1 MTSHF
6 DNVPYVVTIC
16 DIQGVILYMNAKSA
30 ATFSPSGE
38 SLIGRN
44 LSEFHGPRA
53 QAMID
58 HMLKTGES
66 NSYTIQKG
74 EIRKIVHQSPWMN
87 DCGQIAGL
95 IELSIPIPA
104 EMPHYIR

>member
-6 DNVPYVVTIC
+6 DRVAYAVTIC
-16 DIQGVILYMNAKSA
+16 DLDGTIIYMNAKST

-53 QAMID
+53 KSMID
-58 HMLKTGES
+58 HMLQTGES

-74 EIRKIVHQSPWMN
+74 EIRKIIHQSPWMDSKGN
-87 DCGQIAGL
+87 IAGL
-95 IELSIPIPA
+95 IELSIPIPV

>member
-6 DNVPYVVTIC
+6 DRVTYAVTIC
-16 DIQGVILYMNAKSA
+16 DLQGVIIYMNAKST

-38 SLIGRN
+38 NLVGRN

-53 QAMID
+53 KAMIEN
-58 HMLKTGES
+58 MLKTGES

-74 EIRKIVHQSPWMN
+74 EIRKIIHQSPWM
-87 DCGQIAGL
+87 DDKGQIAGL
-95 IELSIPIPA
+95 IELSIPIPT